1 MDPYDI
7 LQISQVEELPMTL
20 IHLDL
25 WQYELMSKAHLPSQV
40 VSQMYLATVA
50 LYSFLSLLMQDS
62 I

>member
-40 VSQMYLATVA
+40 VSQMYLSTVA
-50 LYSFLSLLMQDS
+50 LASFLC
-62 I
+62 